1 MVIAEPDGPDEKE
14 RAGAR
19 DQKRELRRREATKA
33 LVDVCERARVWSD
46 AVVVRLNWD
55 RIALAICSTIVVLL
69 LADRVSMLLSATS
82 SKQNATSI
90 SQSTGSNQ
98 TVAEAPQVPGP
109 TASAL
114 LNRATQAA
122 PEAATTDAEVKI
134 ARDPTPSPGRMD
146 VEDIVALRRQGL
158 ELLANGDFVAG
169 RLALQRAAQAGDAA
183 ASAALERTYDPE
195 LPRLF
200 GVDRV
205 AGDLASEQPIYQTP
219 TRVTKRSASARWR

>member
-69 LADRVSMLLSATS
+69 LADRVSMLLSAS